1 MGLMRGNANDRYGW
15 GAGEG
20 DGYDEGE
27 RGQRAEQ
34 DISLLVSSS
43 FRMAQLVI
51 PPFETRER
59 RPELQRA
66 EPSPHG

>member
-1 MGLMRGNANDRYGW
+1 MIDKDG

-27 RGQRAEQ
+27 RGHRAGQ
-34 DISLLVSSS
+34 DISFLVSSS
-43 FRMAQLVI
+43 FRMVQLMLR
-51 PPFETRER
+51 PFGIRER
-59 RPELQRA
+59 PPELQRA